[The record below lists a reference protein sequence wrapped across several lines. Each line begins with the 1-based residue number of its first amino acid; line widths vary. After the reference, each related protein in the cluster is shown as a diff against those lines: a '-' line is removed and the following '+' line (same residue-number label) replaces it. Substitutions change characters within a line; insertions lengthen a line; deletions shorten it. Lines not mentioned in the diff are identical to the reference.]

1 MDLIRRLGWIG
12 LVSCFCMLLTMGVVH
27 RSSQAKAALPLSLI
41 EVLDPDCKIYDRCTS
56 SASATYGAIIING
69 LREDLNNPNRFEV
82 DGTIGFSW
90 IPESYPNWSPNQ
102 LSIGCI
108 STDCQFA
115 GWGPVQAGRRG
126 FHQVWSASF
135 HVGLEQATSLQFYP
149 FDQHW
154 VHLVLI
160 GKDRV
165 SQNFLGNLDVATFG
179 VKVSQRVL
187 MGENSNFNINYGA
200 VSAAIDGALDD
211 FGDELHSSLTRHSGK
226 DDSNIF
232 RAGAKLLDSINSPQA
247 STFQVS
253 FQVLRRTPIALWM
266 AAIPLS
272 LILLN
277 TNLAFHWREA
287 SPANSFGSSGLLAAV
302 SLFFASRV
310 FRPNV
315 DYLVF
320 SDTWFLLTFVL
331 ITVNN
336 ILLIW
341 LFRFYK
347 HRQGLKGHGVK
358 VKPAFKAENALTAV
372 SMLTCLLILAVLAL
386 IAQLMVRPPQIPD
399 AFLAGSSGY
408 QSIGASATK
417 VVSGDELASDQGGL
431 LPYAH

>member
-1 MDLIRRLGWIG
+1 MVLIRRLGWIVI
-12 LVSCFCMLLTMGVVH
+12 LCCFCILLTIGVVD
-27 RSSQAKAALPLSLI
+27 SSSKAKPALPIKLI
-41 EVLDPDCKIYDRCTS
+41 ESLDPDCQIYGRCTS
-56 SASATYGAIIING
+56 SISATYGTIVING
-69 LREDLNNPNRFEV
+69 LREDLNSPNRFDV
-82 DGTIGFSW
+82 DGAISFAW
-90 IPESYPNWSPNQ
+90 MPESYPDWSPNQ

-108 STDCQFA
+108 SNECQFS

-126 FHQVWSASF
+126 LHQVWSASF
-135 HVGLEQATSLQFYP
+135 SVGLQEATSLQFYP

-160 GKDRV
+160 GKDQV
-165 SQNFLGNLDVATFG
+165 SQDFLENLDVATFG
-179 VKVSQRVL
+179 VKVSQRAL
-187 MGENSNFNINYGA
+187 IGDSSNFNINYGT
-200 VSAAIDGALDD
+200 VGAAIDGAPDSLDD
-211 FGDELHSSLTRHSGK
+211 GLYSSSARHSGK
-226 DDSNIF
+226 GGSN
-232 RAGAKLLDSINSPQA
+232 GLLSDVALFDATNAPGS

-253 FQVLRRTPIALWM
+253 FQILRRTPIALWM

-336 ILLIW
+336 ILLVW

-347 HRQGLKGHGVK
+347 HRQGLKAHGVK

-372 SMLTCLLILAVLAL
+372 STFTCVLILVVLAL
-386 IAQLMVRPPQIPD
+386 VAQLMVRPPQIPD
-399 AFLAGSSGY
+399 VFLAGSSGY

-417 VVSGDELASDQGGL
+417 VVSGHELASDQGGL
-431 LPYAH
+431 LPYAQ

>member
-1 MDLIRRLGWIG
+1 MVLMRRLVWIG
-12 LVSCFCMLLTMGVVH
+12 ITSCLCILLAMGVVH
-27 RSSQAKAALPLSLI
+27 SSSQAKPALPLSLI
-41 EVLDPDCKIYDRCTS
+41 ESLDPDCQIYGRCTS
-56 SASATYGAIIING
+56 SISATYGAIVING
-69 LREDLNNPNRFEV
+69 LREDLNNPNRFDV
-82 DGTIGFSW
+82 DGTISFTW

-108 STDCQFA
+108 STDCQFS
-115 GWGPVQAGRRG
+115 GWGPVQASRRG
-126 FHQVWSASF
+126 LHQVWSASF
-135 HVGLEQATSLQFYP
+135 HVGLQEAMSLQFYP

-154 VHLVLI
+154 AHLVLI
-160 GKDRV
+160 GKDQV
-165 SQNFLGNLDVATFG
+165 SQDFLGNLDVATFA

-187 MGENSNFNINYGA
+187 TGESSNFRINYGT
-200 VSAAIDGALDD
+200 VSSAIDGAPDG
-211 FGDELHSSLTRHSGK
+211 FGGELYSSSARHSGK
-226 DDSNIF
+226 GGSNGSLS
-232 RAGAKLLDSINSPQA
+232 RAELFDATNGPDA

-253 FQVLRRTPIALWM
+253 FQILRRTPIALWM

-302 SLFFASRV
+302 SLFFASRA

-331 ITVNN
+331 ITANN

-347 HRQGLKGHGVK
+347 HRQGLKAHGVK
-358 VKPAFKAENALTAV
+358 VKPAFKAENALTVV
-372 SMLTCLLILAVLAL
+372 STLTCVLILVVLAL
-386 IAQLMVRPPQIPD
+386 IAQWMVRPPQIPD

-417 VVSGDELASDQGGL
+417 VVSGHDLASDQGGL
-431 LPYAH
+431 LPYAQ